1 MKCYED
7 PDSTLN
13 NTNLYHRGFEQ
24 LCNSKRISSRAHSR
38 LVAQFND
45 VMTEVEIEQWVLLRI
60 WSSIGGKRKTI
71 VRFIDNVQRFVVHV
85 EPAII
90 IQISFKLKPN

>member
-1 MKCYED
+1 
-7 PDSTLN
+7 
-13 NTNLYHRGFEQ
+13 
-24 LCNSKRISSRAHSR
+24 
-38 LVAQFND
+38 
-45 VMTEVEIEQWVLLRI
+45 MTEVEIEQWVLLRI

-71 VRFIDNVQRFVVHV
+71 VRIIDNVQRFVVHV